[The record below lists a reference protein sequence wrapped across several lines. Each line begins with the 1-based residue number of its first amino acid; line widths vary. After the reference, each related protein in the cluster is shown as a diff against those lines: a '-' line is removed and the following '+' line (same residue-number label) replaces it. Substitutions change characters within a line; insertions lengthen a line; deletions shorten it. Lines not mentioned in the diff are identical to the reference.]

1 MQCNVSG
8 MVCITEGRDGMNTAS
23 DENYEDLANGIVVQ
37 AVRDYRS
44 ALRRL
49 KRDPQDSTALYAKK
63 EVERFFNSEWF
74 KLLTKIDPVK
84 LMEKLNEEGAE

>member
-1 MQCNVSG
+1 
-8 MVCITEGRDGMNTAS
+8 MNTAS
-23 DENYEDLANGIVVQ
+23 DENYEGLANGIVAQ
-37 AVRDYRS
+37 AVKDYRS

-49 KRDPQDSTALYAKK
+49 KRDSQNNTALYTKN